1 MCAESASREGVCG
14 AAVTPFVLSEVFPSL
29 RHLLRRMSQEYVCVT
44 TLQYQVEKNT
54 QGRSLGANVA
64 LVLNNAAVAA
74 RIAVAYAALQGADG
88 GSNSSSGGG
97 PIAIEGGSSSSSSSK
112 SPEVLAVG
120 GAVVDLIAH
129 SGVPLSVGSSNP
141 GAGPRPTNQ
150 PTNIN

>member
-1 MCAESASREGVCG
+1 MSG
-14 AAVTPFVLSEVFPSL
+14 AAVTPFVLSEVTPSL

-54 QGRSLGANVA
+54 QGRSLRANVA

-74 RIAVAYAALQGADG
+74 RIAVAYAALQGAEG
-88 GSNSSSGGG
+88 GSSSSSGGG
-97 PIAIEGGSSSSSSSK
+97 PIAIEGGSSSSSSK

-141 GAGPRPTNQ
+141 GAGSQPTNQ